1 MAETSPPPTAGAESC
16 SEEPAGGG
24 EQPLEEPR
32 RARAGDAD
40 REGDVGPPVASPGGQ
55 SEPDSPVAAPFFLLY
70 PGDGGAGFAAR
81 PPPQQQRAWRT
92 PPSPGSPLP
101 FLLLSYPSGGG
112 KHREWRRGTG
122 GGGGQGPARARGA
135 PPPSGSRSAAP
146 AGGEWGRWGSP
157 CPGTQGAATVQ
168 APGYPPPSLPRPR
181 APVRPPLL
189 SRARSTSSP
198 ASLVLSGSQTRSRA
212 GGSLPWRSRGGGGA
226 QRLGSPAV
234 PPSAG
239 SRRRGSQVGVAAA
252 PPPGRPQ
259 LYL

>member
-1 MAETSPPPTAGAESC
+1 MAETSPPPAAGAESC

-24 EQPLEEPR
+24 EQQLEELR

-40 REGDVGPPVASPGGQ
+40 REGDAGPPEASPGGQ

-81 PPPQQQRAWRT
+81 PPPPPQQRAWRT

-122 GGGGQGPARARGA
+122 RAGPGPRSSASLWVPERGAGPRGGGGAGEAPVPGRRGQPRSRRRVIHCLVSPGRGLPPGLPSSPGPGARPRH
-135 PPPSGSRSAAP
+135 PLPC
-146 AGGEWGRWGSP
+146 SP
-157 CPGTQGAATVQ
+157 G
-168 APGYPPPSLPRPR
+168 PRPG
-181 APVRPPLL
+181 PGLGV
-189 SRARSTSSP
+189 
-198 ASLVLSGSQTRSRA
+198 
-212 GGSLPWRSRGGGGA
+212 SLPWRSRGGAGA
-226 QRLGSPAV
+226 QRLSSPAV

-252 PPPGRPQ
+252 PPLGRPQ
-259 LYL
+259 LYF